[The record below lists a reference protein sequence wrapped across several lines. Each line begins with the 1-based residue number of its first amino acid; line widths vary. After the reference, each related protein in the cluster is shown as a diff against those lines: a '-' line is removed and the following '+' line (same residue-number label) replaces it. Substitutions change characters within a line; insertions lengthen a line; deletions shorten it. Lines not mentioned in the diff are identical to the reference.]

1 MTARPPTP
9 TPGVAAVLALA
20 LLLLS
25 PPAPVR
31 AERYAWDLADARAA
45 ARGHAPELR
54 RARRAVRE
62 ARGEAASSWNLLL
75 PDLALGTSLSRSM
88 FAEEAPSPWTA
99 GVSASASIGLSPA
112 LDERIRS
119 RHLAEEAAALE
130 ERRVAVQLEREVRER
145 FYAVLLA
152 RRRVSI
158 AERNAALAAQQ
169 LERARALY
177 EQGRASRLDLLDARA
192 AEIARRPELLT
203 RRQDLFAELAALKEL
218 TGLEPTDEL
227 SVEGRIPVPEIDL
240 GEAEL
245 RATVLAESLELRA
258 ARLALERS
266 TRSRSITYRDTKL
279 PRLSASYDYSPR
291 VSPPFD
297 GERWGGADTWRTG
310 SLAVRL
316 TIPLDPLIPRSAG
329 DNDVRAAAGAV
340 ERARIDL
347 AETEGGIARRASELA
362 RSVEVSRERLT
373 LLGEALEI
381 AEARYRE
388 TLTVYESGG
397 VDSLDVE
404 DARAALEEAE
414 LALLQERYTLAVTVS
429 ELDELAGGTI
439 LED

>member
-1 MTARPPTP
+1 MPK
-9 TPGVAAVLALA
+9 PGVAAVLALV
-20 LLLLS
+20 LLLVS
-25 PPAPVR
+25 PPATVQ
-31 AERYAWDLADARAA
+31 AERYAWDLAEARAA

-54 RARRAVRE
+54 RARRAVSD

-99 GVSASASIGLSPA
+99 GVSASASIALSAA

-119 RHLAEEAAALE
+119 RHLAAEAAVLE
-130 ERRVAVQLEREVRER
+130 ERRAVVQLDREVREQ

-169 LERARALY
+169 LERARVLY
-177 EQGRASRLDLLDARA
+177 EQGRASQLDLLDARA

-203 RRQDLFAELAALKEL
+203 RRQNLFAELAALKEL
-218 TGLEPTDEL
+218 TGLEPSDEL
-227 SVEGRIPVPEIDL
+227 SVEGQIPAPEVDL
-240 GEAEL
+240 GGAEL

-258 ARLALERS
+258 ARLSLETRE
-266 TRSRSITYRDTKL
+266 RSRSITYRDTKL
-279 PRLSASYDYSPR
+279 PRLSARYDYGPR

-297 GERWGGADTWRTG
+297 GERWAGADTWRTG
-310 SLAVRL
+310 SLSVRL

-329 DNDVRAAAGAV
+329 DNEVRAAAGAA

-347 AETEGGIARRASELA
+347 AETERGIVRRTSELA
-362 RSVEVSRERLT
+362 RSIEVSRERRA
-373 LLGEALEI
+373 LLEEALEI

-388 TLTVYESGG
+388 TLAVYESGG

-414 LALLQERYTLAVTVS
+414 LALLQERYALALSVS

-439 LED
+439 FED